1 MIVCFSGTGNTRS
14 AALQLA
20 ARLGDS
26 HVVFPDAAML
36 RDPGSAV
43 LMPGEQDSC
52 IVWAFPVYG
61 WGMPPVVE
69 RLIRSAKLEGRG
81 ALLPHYMLATCG
93 DDIGRTDRHWRRA
106 MADRGWKAAGAFVV
120 RMPNTFVFMPGFNV
134 DSEAV
139 ATRKLS
145 DAPAVIARI
154 ADMIGGK
161 IPVEDIVIP
170 GAMPGLKSGLLRSFF
185 WNVYA
190 VFLFF
195 VVAVVFI
202 LSFIFSF
209 KCEADLFSNSLSFTF
224 LAFFSR
230 EFSAFFRDVF
240 FDFSCFFAS
249 KVGTFSLISLTF
261 FSFLRRGFSSLGMK
275 KPSSSMSKSSYS

>member
-106 MADRGWKAAGAFVV
+106 MAERGWKAAGAFVV

-134 DSEAV
+134 DSEAA

-161 IPVEDIVIP
+161 SPVEDIVIP

-185 WNVYA
+185 WDVYMKPRRFRSTDACIGCGTCARSCPMENITIEDGRPHWGDACAYCLRCYHVCPCHA
-190 VFLFF
+190 VDYLHTTSGKGRY
-195 VVAVVFI
+195 
-202 LSFIFSF
+202 LNPEGC
-209 KCEADLFSNSLSFTF
+209 KQPQRKTNN
-224 LAFFSR
+224 
-230 EFSAFFRDVF
+230 
-240 FDFSCFFAS
+240 
-249 KVGTFSLISLTF
+249 K
-261 FSFLRRGFSSLGMK
+261 
-275 KPSSSMSKSSYS
+275 